1 MALIEKGSLYIVA
14 TPIGNLADITFRA
27 VETLGKV
34 DIIAAEDTRRSRILL
49 NHYKLRTALSSY
61 NSYNKVRKGK
71 EFIRFLN
78 QGKDVALISDAGTP
92 GISDP
97 LYHLVQSAIQEEIT
111 IHPIPGPSAVLA
123 ALNVSGLP
131 MDRFL
136 FEGFL
141 PRKKGRRTR
150 LEELALSERTVV
162 IYESPH
168 RIDKTLK
175 DILLY
180 FGNRN
185 AVIARELT
193 KIHEEAVRGS
203 LEELISISQD
213 RKWKGEATLVIAGK
227 DKRRQ
232 GGLGKAVAE
241 EERFQETLESER

>member
-1 MALIEKGSLYIVA
+1 MLETEKGSLFIVA
-14 TPIGNLADITFRA
+14 TPIGNLGDITFRA
-27 VETLGKV
+27 VKTLGEV

-49 NHYKLRTALSSY
+49 NHYNLRTTLSSY
-61 NSYNKVRKGK
+61 NSYNKERKGK
-71 EFIRFLN
+71 EFIRMLN

-97 LYHLVQSAIQEEIT
+97 LFHLVQSAIQEEIT
-111 IHPIPGPSAVLA
+111 IHPIPGPSALLA

-141 PRKKGRRTR
+141 PRKKGRRGR

-168 RIDKTLK
+168 RIDKTLN
-175 DILLY
+175 DLLKY
-180 FGNRN
+180 FGNRS

-193 KIHEEAVRGS
+193 KIHEEAARGS
-203 LEELISISQD
+203 LEELIDLSQG

-227 DKRRQ
+227 SKRRSKD
-232 GGLGKAVAE
+232 LEKANA
-241 EERFQETLESER
+241 R